1 MSSGNWQHKF
11 DMAVRNSAHD
21 VTVLA
26 NDAARFVQSLSRME
40 QAMLCGL
47 AVLML
52 FYMLLPGGRGEAA
65 STSTGRSFTG
75 ILILFLVTGL
85 GAGWMASGRITI

>member
-1 MSSGNWQHKF
+1 MSSGNWQYKF

-40 QAMLCGL
+40 QAVLCGL

-52 FYMLLPGGRGEAA
+52 FYMLLPGGRGAAA
-65 STSTGRSFTG
+65 SASTGRSFTG
-75 ILILFLVTGL
+75 ILILLLVTGL
-85 GAGWMASGRITI
+85 GAGWMASGRITL